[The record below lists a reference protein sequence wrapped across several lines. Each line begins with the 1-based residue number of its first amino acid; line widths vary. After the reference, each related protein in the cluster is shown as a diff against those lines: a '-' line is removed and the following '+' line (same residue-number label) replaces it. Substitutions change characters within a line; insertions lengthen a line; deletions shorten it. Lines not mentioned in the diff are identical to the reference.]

1 MTRERAGSRP
11 WRLAGVVVVVLI
23 VVAAT
28 VAAGCRRKDHLP
40 PRPTALPAQAL
51 PPAAAMQAPEPA
63 PPPGPAAAPLPAVT
77 ESTAAVSVTVTD
89 DGTPLLQ
96 DERDNN
102 PRSET
107 VTIKI
112 LAEPRRQARVFWGRK
127 ELGVAPLEVQ
137 RPRNSGPLELLVL
150 APDCLPLHTRVFT
163 DRDDKLWLRLYRKEE
178 APQVLGY
185 RLEPAA
191 PPVKAR

>member
-11 WRLAGVVVVVLI
+11 LPTAGVIIVVLI

-28 VAAGCRRKDHLP
+28 VAVGCRRQDHLP
-40 PRPTALPAQAL
+40 PAPAVPAQAM

-77 ESTAAVSVTVTD
+77 ESTAAVTVTD

-96 DERDNN
+96 DERDKN